1 MATIIDGRALAKQV
15 NAATEKR
22 VAALAKK
29 GIKPGLASI
38 MVGDDPA
45 SKIYTRSKQRRA
57 LAMGMNSF
65 MENFPV
71 DTSQE
76 TLERAVAELNH
87 NSLVDGILIQQPLP
101 AHLDAV
107 KLTSKIDP
115 AKDVDGF
122 HPQNIGHL
130 YANHDGHYAIACTP
144 LGIMK
149 MLDYY
154 QVPLDGAE
162 VVIVGRSNLVGRPLT
177 ALMLNAHATVTM
189 AGTHTRN
196 LAKVVRHGDIVVV
209 ATGVP
214 RLITAEMIKPGA
226 VVIDVGINR
235 MKDGSLTGD
244 VDFEGVKEVASKIT
258 PVPGGVGPMTIASL
272 MSQTVDLTEWRHG
285 IER

>member
-1 MATIIDGRALAKQV
+1 MATIINGRALAKQV
-15 NAATEKR
+15 NQTTAKR

-45 SKIYTRSKQRRA
+45 SKIYTRNKQRRA

-65 MENFPV
+65 MENFPA

-76 TLERAVAELNH
+76 TLEQAVVELNH

-101 AHLDAV
+101 AHLDGV
-107 KLTSKIDP
+107 ELTSKIDP
-115 AKDVDGF
+115 TKDVDGF

-130 YANHDGHYAIACTP
+130 YANHAGHYAIACTP

-149 MLDYY
+149 MLDAYS
-154 QVPLDGAE
+154 VPLDGAE

-196 LAKVVRHGDIVVV
+196 LAHVVHHGDIVVA

-214 RLITAEMIKPGA
+214 HLITAEMVKPGA

-235 MKDGSLTGD
+235 LKDGSLTGD
-244 VDFEGVKEVASKIT
+244 VDFDAVKDVASKIT

-272 MSQTVDLTEWRHG
+272 MSQTVDLAEWRHG
-285 IER
+285 IDE

>member
-15 NAATEKR
+15 NAATAKR

-45 SKIYTRSKQRRA
+45 SKIYTRNKQRRA
-57 LAMGMNSF
+57 LSMGMNSF
-65 MENFPV
+65 MENFPT

-76 TLERAVAELNH
+76 TLEQAVEELNH

-101 AHLDAV
+101 SHLDAV
-107 KLTSKIDP
+107 ELTSKIDP
-115 AKDVDGF
+115 TKDVDGF

-130 YANHDGHYAIACTP
+130 YANHEGHYPIACTP

-149 MLDYY
+149 MLDTYH
-154 QVPLDGAE
+154 VPLDGAE
-162 VVIVGRSNLVGRPLT
+162 VEIVGRSNLVGRPLT

-189 AGTHTRN
+189 AGTHTHN
-196 LAKVVRHGDIVVV
+196 LAHVVRHGDIVVA

-214 RLITAEMIKPGA
+214 HLITADMVKPGA

-244 VDFEGVKEVASKIT
+244 VDFDAVKDVASKIT

-272 MSQTVDLTEWRHG
+272 MSQTVDLAEWRHG
-285 IER
+285 IE